1 MATKTKTATISS
13 AAGIL
18 KYLKKSAKEKNSQ
31 KFLLE
36 LDDIVNHELELV
48 DNTAKEE
55 SVKNTIREI
64 NKSAIKAKVAKQHKE
79 SFKNLQDYFK
89 GKLFYIA
96 FKESKK
102 YLKFAEI
109 EAIVD
114 KNTLFSFINEIE
126 TGQEY
131 AWKLIDNLVDAK
143 LRNFLYGIFT
153 YLYF

>member
-1 MATKTKTATISS
+1 M
-13 AAGIL
+13 
-18 KYLKKSAKEKNSQ
+18 KYLKKSAREPNSQ

-48 DNTAKEE
+48 ESTAKEDA
-55 SVKNTIREI
+55 VKNTIREI
-64 NKSAIKAKVAKQHKE
+64 NRGVVKARVAKKHKE
-79 SFKNLQDYFK
+79 AFKHLEYYFK

-96 FKESKK
+96 YKESKK
-102 YLKFAEI
+102 FIKFKEI
-109 EAIVD
+109 DALVD
-114 KNTLFSFINEIE
+114 KATLFSFVHEIE

-131 AWKLIDNLVDAK
+131 AWKLIDNLVDDK

>member
-1 MATKTKTATISS
+1 MATKTKVNRVSNIT
-13 AAGIL
+13 
-18 KYLKKSAKEKNSQ
+18 KYLKKNTKEQNPQ

-36 LDDIVNHELELV
+36 LDDIVNHELEMV
-48 DNTAKEE
+48 ENTAKEE

-64 NKSAIKAKVAKQHKE
+64 NRGVVKAQVAKQYRE
-79 SFKNLQDYFK
+79 AFKRLEYYLK

-96 FKESKK
+96 YKESRKFIKFKE
-102 YLKFAEI
+102 I
-109 EAIVD
+109 DAIVD
-114 KNTLFSFINEIE
+114 KATLFSFVNEIE

-131 AWKLIDNLVDAK
+131 AWKLIDNLVDDY